1 MGRKKGPFTS
11 LTVVGGYLLF
21 LGGGFLLD
29 PAGGVLPSGGAAPE
43 AGKAPALGMDFR
55 QAWAASAELSL
66 SYFIEYFRSFLV
78 IIPCAFVLIGLF
90 EVWVNR
96 ETVERHLGEDSGSRG
111 FFWAFVLGG
120 ITVGTMVA
128 ALPISLALRRK
139 GARLEVLFTYL
150 GAAAVCRIPM
160 TLFEASFLGVP
171 FTAVRYAVSLPLI
184 VLSSFLLAR
193 LVRGRG
199 VFSE

>member
-1 MGRKKGPFTS
+1 MGRKKGPFKS
-11 LTVVGGYLLF
+11 LTVIGGYLLF

-29 PAGGVLPSGGAAPE
+29 PAGGVLPSGGA
-43 AGKAPALGMDFR
+43 DFR

-66 SYFIEYFRSFLV
+66 SCFIEYFRSFLV

-96 ETVERHLGEDSGSRG
+96 ETVERHLGEDSGPRG

-171 FTAVRYAVSLPLI
+171 FTAVRYGVSLPLI

-199 VFSE
+199 VFQGDPGDFGG